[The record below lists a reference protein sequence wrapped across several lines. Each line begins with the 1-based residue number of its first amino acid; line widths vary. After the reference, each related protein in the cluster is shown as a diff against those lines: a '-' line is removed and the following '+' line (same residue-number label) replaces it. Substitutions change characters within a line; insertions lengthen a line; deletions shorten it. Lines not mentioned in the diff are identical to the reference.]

1 MTHRSF
7 YKTNSTFIKTNSRFV
22 IPNSPFD
29 KTHSGFVI
37 ICFGLEKNSTDFVK
51 KNMRFFN
58 ERGFFLN
65 GFFFFL
71 HRLVWI

>member
-1 MTHRSF
+1 
-7 YKTNSTFIKTNSRFV
+7 
-22 IPNSPFD
+22 
-29 KTHSGFVI
+29 
-37 ICFGLEKNSTDFVK
+37 
-51 KNMRFFN
+51 MRFFN